1 MNRRLLALYAL
12 FALSGFSG
20 LIYESIW
27 SHYLKLF
34 VGHAA
39 YAQTLVLAVFMG
51 GMGLGAWLTARV
63 THRIGNL
70 LWAYAAVELVVGL
83 VALAFH
89 RLFLGATDWA
99 YTSLLPAT
107 CGGDGLCLSQWLL
120 AALLI
125 LPQSVL
131 LGSTFPLMSGGVL
144 RLVPELPGRR
154 LAMLY
159 FLNSIGAVV
168 GVLASGFVLIPAAGL
183 PGALL
188 AAGTG
193 NLLVALGVYFV
204 GKPAP
209 GEAATKAFAAAETSA
224 SAAPALPP
232 LARALLLVSLLTG
245 LSSFIYEITWIRMLS
260 MVFGSATHSFEIML
274 AAFILGLALGG
285 FWVRQRIDSVAD
297 TRVLLGR
304 VQVVMGLCALATLPL
319 YAWTF
324 DAMAWLLSGLA
335 RNDAGYA
342 LFTLALKVLS
352 LAVMLPAT
360 VCAGMT
366 LPLITVQL
374 FRSSV
379 GERALGQVY
388 AANTLG
394 AIAGVLL
401 AVHLLLPLLGLKW
414 ALVLGAAIDIALG
427 AWMLAPRRV
436 AALAWGAA
444 GLAGLVAAP
453 AFASFDPLRMGAG
466 VFRDGRVRFPA
477 NTEVAYARDGK
488 TASVHVM
495 GSAEG
500 VRALSTNGKTDGAVQ
515 MKPGA
520 EITGDEITM
529 TMLGALP
536 LVYKPDAATVAV
548 IGFGTGM
555 SSTVLLGSPA
565 LKQLDTVEIE
575 PAIVESAAAFKPM
588 NQRAFDDPRHRI
600 VIDDAKS
607 FFTRGQRRY
616 DVIVSEPSNPWVSG
630 VASLFTE
637 EFYARARLHLN
648 PGGLLVQWLQVYEIT
663 PELVASVFTALEK
676 SFPVYEVHMGSSGDM
691 VLVAGTGAQMPP
703 RRDAVFAMPQVAAML
718 QRVGIANANHL
729 ALQFVADQRTLA
741 PLVASYG
748 MPANSDYFPLVDLQ
762 GPRARFQRASAR
774 PWTLLHMAE
783 VPMLRALDGLPLV
796 GLEGDVPPRQR
807 VFNRMQPY
815 AKARQ
820 LRALVED
827 GVVPPAGQN
836 HITDTQGA
844 VVLHNRL
851 FTCGGSGLQQLHWDA
866 VLGLATDT
874 LPYLGATEGAAFW
887 RAVRDSRCA
896 QQFAEHERRWL
907 ALLVQVAE
915 GQWRDA
921 GVAAEG
927 LLTASPAPST
937 MQRAVLTKI
946 AATALIQA
954 HRGGAADRLMLRE
967 LPLLPEAEHDALW
980 VRWLRSQALL
990 QADTR
995 PAAAPPAGG
1004 AASAPR

>member
-1 MNRRLLALYAL
+1 MHRRLLALYAL

-70 LWAYAAVELVVGL
+70 LWAYAAVELVIGL
-83 VALAFH
+83 AALAFH
-89 RLFLGATDWA
+89 PLFVATTDWA
-99 YTSLLPAT
+99 YASLLPAT
-107 CGGDGLCLSQWLL
+107 CGGEGLCLSQWLL
-120 AALLI
+120 AALLV

-144 RLVPELPGRR
+144 RLAPELPGRR

-188 AAGTG
+188 AAGVG
-193 NLLVALGVYFV
+193 NLVVAIGVYFV
-204 GKPAP
+204 GKPAAGAVSP
-209 GEAATKAFAAAETSA
+209 LPPARATPATAE
-224 SAAPALPP
+224 APASTTLPP
-232 LARALLLVSLLTG
+232 LVRTLLLVSLLTG
-245 LSSFIYEITWIRMLS
+245 LSSFIYEIAWIRMLS

-285 FWVRQRIDSVAD
+285 LWVRHRIDQVAD
-297 TRVLLGR
+297 TRRLLGQ
-304 VQVVMGLCALATLPL
+304 VQVVMGLCALATMPL

-335 RNDAGYA
+335 RNEAGYA
-342 LFTLALKVLS
+342 LFTLALKVLA
-352 LAVMLPAT
+352 LVVMLPAT

-374 FRSSV
+374 YRGSV

-414 ALVLGAAIDIALG
+414 ALAIGAAIDIALG
-427 AWMLAPRRV
+427 AWMLAPRRRP
-436 AALAWGAA
+436 ALAWGAA
-444 GLAGLVAAP
+444 GVAALVAVP
-453 AFASFDPLRMGAG
+453 ALASFDALRMGAG
-466 VFRDGRVRFPA
+466 VFREGRARLPA
-477 NTEVAYARDGK
+477 GTEVVYARDGK
-488 TASVHVM
+488 TATVHVM
-495 GSAEG
+495 GSG
-500 VRALSTNGKTDGAVQ
+500 DGTRALATNGKTDGAVQ
-515 MKPGA
+515 MKPGG

-575 PAIVESAAAFKPM
+575 PAIVEAAAAFKPM
-588 NQRAFDDPRHRI
+588 NQRAYDDPRHRI

-637 EFYARARLHLN
+637 EFYARARQHLN

-663 PELVASVFTALEK
+663 PELVASVFGALQA
-676 SFPVYEVHMGSSGDM
+676 SFPVYDVHMGSSGDM
-691 VLVAGTGAQMPP
+691 VLVAGAGPQLPP

-718 QRVGIANANHL
+718 RKAGIENPNHL

-748 MPANSDYFPLVDLQ
+748 MPRNSDYFPLVDLQ
-762 GPRARFQRASAR
+762 GPRARFLRASTT
-774 PWTLLHMAE
+774 PWTLLHTAE
-783 VPMLRALDGLPLV
+783 VPMLRALDGLPLTA
-796 GLEGDVPPRQR
+796 LQGDAPPSNL
-807 VFNRMQPY
+807 VFNRLRPY

-820 LRALVED
+820 LRALVQD
-827 GVVPPAGQN
+827 GALPPAGQS
-836 HITDTQGA
+836 HLSDVQGA
-844 VVLHNRL
+844 LVLHNRL
-851 FTCGGSGLQQLHWDA
+851 FACAGAGLQQLGWDG
-866 VLGLATDT
+866 VLVLATET
-874 LPYLGATEGAAFW
+874 LPYLGPDDGAAFW
-887 RAVRDSRCA
+887 RAIRDSRCT
-896 QQFAEHERRWL
+896 QQFSEHQRRWL

-915 GQWRDA
+915 GRWRDA
-921 GVAAEG
+921 GAAAEG
-927 LLTASPAPST
+927 LLGAEPAPSV
-937 MQRAVLTKI
+937 MQRAVLVKI
-946 AATALIQA
+946 AATALIAARQ
-954 HRGGAADRLMLRE
+954 GGAADRLLQRE
-967 LPLLPEAEHDALW
+967 LPKLPEAEHQALW
-980 VRWLRSQALL
+980 VRWLRAQASLP
-990 QADTR
+990 TEF
-995 PAAAPPAGG
+995 
-1004 AASAPR
+1004 SSPR